1 MATKLDDL
9 FFDVSIRL
17 DEAAV
22 KGKID
27 KAVKGLGSGTVKIS
41 PDIDKEAFKAN
52 LKAAING
59 VGDVGKINI
68 TPTVDLKDANAKIK
82 SVSGTIN
89 VPVTPVVDTQGVLS
103 TVRSA
108 LGSAQI
114 SLNVPLSPIVNASE
128 FNNAVKNSVAGL
140 SALQFPIRLG
150 VDQTFF
156 SESVKRAIAAAG
168 KLKLNV
174 DVDAK
179 GIESLTALA
188 KAQTE
193 MLKEQNRGRKL
204 ALETD
209 PNSASSIR
217 ARASLMNAQT
227 KALTL
232 DSVKNKNNAQAERNR
247 ARALLDSAKAQTEM
261 LKEQNRSRKL
271 ALETD
276 PNSALSI
283 RARASLMN
291 AQTKALTIDSVNNKN
306 NAQAE
311 RNRARALLDSIKAS
325 KGLESSMQASKQH
338 TEGFLRNMR
347 QSIQPMR
354 DLAIIATTYFGV
366 HGVLNFLRS
375 LVEVR
380 GEFEKQ
386 KVALETLLQSREQ
399 ANKLFN
405 DIQSLA
411 VKSPFQFKELIS
423 FTKQLAAYQVPTD
436 ELYDT
441 NKRLADLSAGLG
453 VEMSRL
459 ILAYGQVRSASVL
472 RGQELR
478 QFTEAGIPLVQALAD
493 KFSELEGRI
502 VSTGEV
508 FQRISTRDVP
518 FQMVKD
524 ILWEM
529 TDAGGAFYRMQEKQA
544 ETLAGKVSNLK
555 DAYEIMLN
563 QLGTQSQGVLNDT
576 IGMLYNIING
586 YEGIVRAIKDLV
598 VAYGTIRVVNW
609 FKGMSGVDALIA
621 SNQQGINYKID
632 AQVISEA
639 TSQNRPEFNMYNK
652 LMQQAKGTALLTT
665 YQAANL
671 AVTERLS
678 KAQANLAY
686 YAGKMTF
693 DSYRKVATVMGWYS
707 EEVMKVRRAINIYGN
722 GMRDHN
728 VQLNRMQT
736 MYYNFMDTMARL
748 RIRIGSTVIRMYEMV
763 KAQAM
768 LLATNPSTWIFAMV
782 MGLTELYQQ
791 LSAVR
796 EATNKLVNSLQETSR
811 EVNKTI
817 SEFNDKTLDIT
828 IRFKAG
834 ELNPE
839 EVQALY
845 KELKDKLTDITGND
859 KFVFSKLGGLNT
871 DEGIDYMLGVLD
883 DIDKANARL
892 LVTAN
897 HYNANKNAFWG
908 LFGEGLD
915 EDMQDLEESFKF
927 YEKMLELDNKN
938 RLEWEIARKNA
949 LNSNSPDYTFGLP
962 YNDSRVKSAS
972 NDLQISY
979 NEAYNEIKKITDQIK
994 KDTKDLS
1001 DESVKYYTNKIL
1013 EKQME
1018 ALGGFSEYA
1027 KQMFKTIAYSQLGF
1041 VDPMFEQIITNAK
1054 SSVGVTASFLKQTL
1068 EEAIGNA
1075 AKTGSPQISDEL
1087 MNAINKGLDGI
1098 PPIFKNEVDICRRML
1113 KENPLTFLVN
1123 LQIANGGGTQQS
1135 LMQQWVMNKL
1145 PEDIAE
1151 WFKTS
1156 SFWQGIETG
1165 IDTSLFDALKAKR
1178 DADKKALETQYKNM
1192 GSLSFQGQEEKNRL
1206 ELEIKRIE
1214 AVAKALDWNLDDNK
1228 EKGGGSQTDPWLEE
1242 LKNRIKAVESL
1253 NSEYKRLNKTLGE
1266 NKSQE
1271 LVKKYEAY
1279 GRVLEQD
1286 KFGVFD
1292 LNAFIDKIIKE
1303 NEKLLQSSKS
1313 RKAYLE
1319 QLYDKWNKDN
1329 STDIIDGLEKINK
1342 KIQEQIDLCKTAV
1355 KVYEDVFNATGNAKM
1370 AETLASII
1378 DPIVS
1383 SLKDINNIGVLD
1395 DALKGQTG
1403 KGVMEWFRM
1412 SYDEVEEAKKN
1423 MDSNIGKLID
1433 TARDAVRNKQ
1443 TSIASDIAKV
1453 VADAYTVE
1461 QKIEMQKSINDKK
1474 KADARVYLGVTEN
1487 EDGTFGGDPEKIKIY
1502 KDYVEGL
1509 DKAFNELAETLRS
1522 NVNPEF
1528 EQLFMNMAD
1537 DNIKYML
1544 YQLKQ
1549 VKDVMA
1555 TFKKNSDG
1563 TYTSTTEKY
1572 GTITLTEKQ
1581 YNSYI
1586 KKQVKL
1592 THDMESQIRKIDPFH
1607 GIAISLKNLKEAT
1620 TKEDKDK
1627 SLVNLINDITAS
1639 ANVAADATAKIFES
1653 FGDSKTANDIKN
1665 IGGLLDNVG
1674 AIIASYYSGN
1684 YAGMVAG
1691 AAGLVESIVNI
1702 FDSGLNNAINR
1713 IEKRLSNISGL
1724 RKTLQ
1729 TKIEHELGYGMATIR
1744 NALNKSESDF
1754 MTWWYS
1760 VNGMDYLIDQSKQS
1774 FNERFGIDQMFN
1786 NWELDILT
1794 NTKNLQNLISNEGAK
1809 IAGAYMEQYQL
1820 LIKELTNKQAELQ
1833 AQQDKSNKDED
1844 AINQLS
1850 SDIQDLSVEIRYFA
1864 QDLLSEIY
1872 GIDLKDWASQ
1882 ISDSLVNAFRN
1893 GEDAALAFKNTV
1905 NDLMASVVN
1914 RMLKMYIIEP
1924 ALKDLEQYLFGD
1936 DGRGGVFGA
1945 DGDTPFELTADELAG
1960 MGQHLAKVNDSI
1972 GHSKEL
1978 FDYINE
1984 GLKDAGIDLT
1994 ANGEAN
2000 GLSKGIQSI
2009 TEDASNLL
2017 ASYINAIRADVA
2029 VIRAIDEANSGGSSL
2044 SAVAQQQLSEL
2055 TAISRN
2061 VEMNRKSVERIETL
2075 FNSVVTSGSN
2085 GKRIRI

>member
-27 KAVKGLGSGTVKIS
+27 KAMKGLGSGTVKIS
-41 PDIDKEAFKAN
+41 PDIDKAAFKAN
-52 LKAAING
+52 LKAAISG

-68 TPTVDLKDANAKIK
+68 TPTIDLKDVNAKIK
-82 SVSGTIN
+82 SVSGSIN
-89 VPVTPVVDTQGVLS
+89 VPVIPVVDTKGIVDS
-103 TVRSA
+103 IRSA
-108 LGSAQI
+108 VGAMSI
-114 SLNVPLSPIVNASE
+114 SVNVPMNPVVNPAQ
-128 FNNAVKNSVAGL
+128 FNEAMKKSVAGMTDTSYL
-140 SALQFPIRLG
+140 MKLG
-150 VDQTFF
+150 VNQTFF
-156 SESVKRAIAAAG
+156 ADSVKKAIAAAG
-168 KLKLNV
+168 KLKLKV

-188 KAQTE
+188 KAQTD
-193 MLKEQNRGRKL
+193 MLKEQNKSRRL

-209 PNSASSIR
+209 PNSATSVR

-227 KALTL
+227 KVL
-232 DSVKNKNNAQAERNR
+232 
-247 ARALLDSAKAQTEM
+247 M
-261 LKEQNRSRKL
+261 L
-271 ALETD
+271 
-276 PNSALSI
+276 
-283 RARASLMN
+283 
-291 AQTKALTIDSVNNKN
+291 DSVNNKN

-311 RNRARALLDSIKAS
+311 RDRARALLDSTKAA
-325 KGLESSMQASKQH
+325 KKLESSMQTSKQH
-338 TEGFLRNMR
+338 TDGFLRNMR

-563 QLGTQSQGVLNDT
+563 QLGTQSQGVLNGT

-621 SNQQGINYKID
+621 GNQQSINSRIGG
-632 AQVISEA
+632 QVISEA
-639 TSQNRPEFNMYNK
+639 TSQKRPEFNMYNK
-652 LMQQAKGTALLTT
+652 LKEQAKGTALLTT

-671 AVTERLS
+671 AVTEKLS

-707 EEVMKVRRAINIYGN
+707 EEVMKVRRAINIYGH

-728 VQLNRMQT
+728 VQLTKMQT

-768 LLATNPSTWIFAMV
+768 LLASNPTTWIFALM

-796 EATNKLVNSLQETSR
+796 EANNKLVNSLKEVSV
-811 EVNKTI
+811 EVNKTL

-845 KELKDKLTDITGND
+845 KELKDKLTDVTGND

-871 DEGIDYMLGVLD
+871 DDGIDYMLGVLD
-883 DIDKANARL
+883 DIDRANARL

-897 HYNANKNAFWG
+897 HYTANKNSFWG

-915 EDMQDLEESFKF
+915 EDMEDLEESFKN
-927 YEKMLELDNKN
+927 YERILETDRKA
-938 RLEWEIARKNA
+938 REEWAIKQADARRRGSSSYQGDMPENIV
-949 LNSNSPDYTFGLP
+949 L
-962 YNDSRVKSAS
+962 KSAI
-972 NDLQISY
+972 NDLRGYY

-1001 DESVKYYTNKIL
+1001 DESVKYYTNQVL

-1041 VDPMFEQIITNAK
+1041 IDPMFEQIITNAK

-1098 PPIFKNEVDICRRML
+1098 PPIFKDEVEACRRML
-1113 KENPLTFLVN
+1113 SENPLTFLVN
-1123 LQIANGGGTQQS
+1123 LQIANGGGNAQS

-1145 PEDIAE
+1145 PEDIAG

-1156 SFWQGIETG
+1156 SFWEGLATG

-1192 GSLSFQGQEEKNRL
+1192 GSLSFQGQEDKNRL

-1214 AVAKALDWNLDDNK
+1214 AVAKALDWNLDD
-1228 EKGGGSQTDPWLEE
+1228 EKKKDGGSQADPWLDE

-1266 NKSQE
+1266 NKSKE
-1271 LVKKYEAY
+1271 LVKEYEAY
-1279 GRVLEQD
+1279 GRVLDQD

-1303 NEKLLQSSKS
+1303 NNTLLQLSKS

-1319 QLYDKWNKDN
+1319 QLFEKWNKDN

-1370 AETLASII
+1370 AEALASII

-1383 SLKDINNIGVLD
+1383 SLKDVNNIGVLD
-1395 DALKGQTG
+1395 EALKGQTG
-1403 KGVMEWFRM
+1403 KGIMEWFNM

-1433 TARDAVRNKQ
+1433 TARDTVRNKQ
-1443 TSIASDIAKV
+1443 TSIASDISKV

-1461 QKIEMQKSINDKK
+1461 QKIQMQENLNKVK

-1487 EDGTFGGDPEKIKIY
+1487 EDGTFEGDPEKVKIY

-1509 DKAFNELAETLRS
+1509 DNAFKELAETLRS
-1522 NVNPEF
+1522 NVSPEF

-1537 DNIKYML
+1537 DNIRYML
-1544 YQLKQ
+1544 NQLKE
-1549 VKDVMA
+1549 VKDVMG
-1555 TFKKNSDG
+1555 TFKQNSDG
-1563 TYTSTTEKY
+1563 TYTSTTDKY
-1572 GTITLTEKQ
+1572 KTITLTEKQ
-1581 YNSYI
+1581 YKAYI

-1592 THDMESQIRKIDPFH
+1592 THDMESQIRKIDPFR
-1607 GIAISLKNLKEAT
+1607 GIAISFKNLKEAT
-1620 TKEDKDK
+1620 TKEEKDK
-1627 SLVNLINDITAS
+1627 ALVNLITDITAS

-1653 FGDSKTANDIKN
+1653 FGDSQTANDIKN
-1665 IGGLLDNVG
+1665 VSGLLDNIGTIV
-1674 AIIASYYSGN
+1674 ASYYSRN
-1684 YAGMVAG
+1684 YAGMIAG

-1702 FDSGLNNAINR
+1702 FDSGANKVIKN

-1729 TKIEHELGYGMATIR
+1729 TKIEHELGYGIATIS
-1744 NALNKSESDF
+1744 NFLEKVPN
-1754 MTWWYS
+1754 
-1760 VNGMDYLIDQSKQS
+1760 NGRGTFGTPPFWDYDL
-1774 FNERFGIDQMFN
+1774 FGVGQMFKN
-1786 NWELDILT
+1786 AEFE
-1794 NTKNLQNLISNEGAK
+1794 TKVGMQSLAKLISNDGAK
-1809 IAGAYMEQYQL
+1809 VAGAYMEQYQL
-1820 LIKELTNKQAELQ
+1820 LLNEQTSKMQELE
-1833 AQQDKSNKDED
+1833 AQRGKSNKDED

-1882 ISDSLVNAFRN
+1882 ISDSLVSAFRN

-1914 RMLKMYIIEP
+1914 RMLQMYIIEP
-1924 ALKDLEQYLFGD
+1924 ALKDLEQYLFGS

-1972 GHSKEL
+1972 GYSKEL

-1984 GLKDAGIDLT
+1984 GLKKEGIDLT

-2009 TEDASNLL
+2009 TEDTANLL

-2029 VIRAIDEANSGGSSL
+2029 VIRAIDEANNGGSSL

>member
-17 DEAAV
+17 DEASV

-27 KAVKGLGSGTVKIS
+27 KAVKGLGGGTVKIS
-41 PDIDKEAFKAN
+41 PDIDKETFKAN

-68 TPTVDLKDANAKIK
+68 TPTVDLKDVNAKIK
-82 SVSGTIN
+82 SVSGSIN

-114 SLNVPLSPIVNASE
+114 SLNVPLSPVVNASE

-227 KALTL
+227 KVL
-232 DSVKNKNNAQAERNR
+232 
-247 ARALLDSAKAQTEM
+247 M
-261 LKEQNRSRKL
+261 L
-271 ALETD
+271 
-276 PNSALSI
+276 
-283 RARASLMN
+283 
-291 AQTKALTIDSVNNKN
+291 DSVNNKN

-311 RNRARALLDSIKAS
+311 RDRARALLDSTKAA
-325 KGLESSMQASKQH
+325 KGLESSMQTSKQH

-563 QLGTQSQGVLNDT
+563 QLGTQSQGVLNGT
-576 IGMLYNIING
+576 IDMLYNIING

-621 SNQQGINYKID
+621 GNQQSINSRIN

-639 TSQNRPEFNMYNK
+639 TSQKKPEFNMYNK

-671 AVTERLS
+671 AVTEKLS

-686 YAGKMTF
+686 YAGQMTF

-728 VQLNRMQT
+728 VQLNKMQT
-736 MYYNFMDTMARL
+736 MYYSFMDTMARL

-791 LSAVR
+791 LLAVR

-811 EVNKTI
+811 EVNKTL

-938 RLEWEIARKNA
+938 RQEWEIARKNA

-994 KDTKDLS
+994 KDTKDFS

-1113 KENPLTFLVN
+1113 KDNPLTFLVN

-1192 GSLSFQGQEEKNRL
+1192 GSLSFQGQAEKKRL

-1214 AVAKALDWNLDDNK
+1214 AVAKALDWNLNDEK
-1228 EKGGGSQTDPWLEE
+1228 KKGGGSQTDPWLEE

-1253 NSEYKRLNKTLGE
+1253 NTEYKRLNKTLGE

-1286 KFGVFD
+1286 RFGVFD

-1342 KIQEQIDLCKTAV
+1342 KIREQIDLCKTAV

-1370 AETLASII
+1370 AEALASII

-1395 DALKGQTG
+1395 EALKGQTG
-1403 KGVMEWFRM
+1403 KGIMEWFHM
-1412 SYDEVEEAKKN
+1412 SYDDVEEAKKN

-1453 VADAYTVE
+1453 IADAYTVE

-1474 KADARVYLGVTEN
+1474 KADARVFLGVTEN

-1581 YNSYI
+1581 YNNYI

-1592 THDMESQIRKIDPFH
+1592 THDMESQIRKIDPFR

-1702 FDSGLNNAINR
+1702 FDSGLNNAINK

-1809 IAGAYMEQYQL
+1809 VAGAYMEQYQL

-1914 RMLKMYIIEP
+1914 RMLQMYIIEP

-1972 GHSKEL
+1972 GYSKEL

-1984 GLKDAGIDLT
+1984 RLKKEGIDLT

-2009 TEDASNLL
+2009 TEDIDNLL

>member
-27 KAVKGLGSGTVKIS
+27 KAMKGLGSGTVKIS
-41 PDIDKEAFKAN
+41 PDIDKAAFKAN
-52 LKAAING
+52 LKAAISG

-68 TPTVDLKDANAKIK
+68 TPTIDLKDVNAKIK
-82 SVSGTIN
+82 SVSGAIN
-89 VPVTPVVDTQGVLS
+89 VPVIPVVDTKGIVDS
-103 TVRSA
+103 IRSA
-108 LGSAQI
+108 VGAMSISA
-114 SLNVPLSPIVNASE
+114 NVPMSPVVNPTE
-128 FNNAVKNSVAGL
+128 FNEAVKKSVAGMTGTSYL
-140 SALQFPIRLG
+140 MKLG
-150 VDQTFF
+150 VNQTFF
-156 SESVKRAIAAAG
+156 ADSVKKAIAAAG
-168 KLKLNV
+168 KLKLKV
-174 DVDAK
+174 DVDTK

-188 KAQTE
+188 KAQTD
-193 MLKEQNRGRKL
+193 MLKEQNKSRRL

-209 PNSASSIR
+209 PNSATSVR
-217 ARASLMNAQT
+217 ARASLMNAQA
-227 KALTL
+227 KILTV
-232 DSVKNKNNAQAERNR
+232 DATNNKLNAQAERDR
-247 ARALLDSAKAQTEM
+247 ARALLDS
-261 LKEQNRSRKL
+261 
-271 ALETD
+271 
-276 PNSALSI
+276 
-283 RARASLMN
+283 
-291 AQTKALTIDSVNNKN
+291 TKAAK
-306 NAQAE
+306 
-311 RNRARALLDSIKAS
+311 R
-325 KGLESSMQASKQH
+325 LESSMQTSKQH
-338 TEGFLRNMR
+338 TDGFLRNMR

-563 QLGTQSQGVLNDT
+563 QLGTQSQGVLNGT

-609 FKGMSGVDALIA
+609 FKGMSGVDAQIA
-621 SNQQGINYKID
+621 YNKFNINARDNKAIVNETRNKI
-632 AQVISEA
+632 
-639 TSQNRPEFNMYNK
+639 PEFNMYNR
-652 LMQQAKGTALLTT
+652 LREQAKGTELLTAS
-665 YQAANL
+665 QAANL
-671 AVTERLS
+671 AVTEKLS

-707 EEVMKVRRAINIYGN
+707 EEVMKVRRAINIYGH

-728 VQLNRMQT
+728 VQLTKMQT

-768 LLATNPSTWIFAMV
+768 LLASNPSTWFFALA

-796 EATNKLVNSLQETSR
+796 EANNKLVNSLKETSR
-811 EVNKTI
+811 EVNKTL
-817 SEFNDKTLDIT
+817 SEFNNKTLDVT

-845 KELKDKLTDITGND
+845 KELKDKLTDVTGND

-871 DEGIDYMLGVLD
+871 DEGINYMLNVLD

-897 HYNANKNAFWG
+897 HYTANKNAFWG

-915 EDMQDLEESFKF
+915 EDMEDLEESFKN
-927 YEKMLELDNKN
+927 YERILENDRKA
-938 RLEWEIARKNA
+938 REEWAIKQADARRRGSSSYQGDMPENIV
-949 LNSNSPDYTFGLP
+949 LP
-962 YNDSRVKSAS
+962 SVINNLRED
-972 NDLQISY
+972 Y

-1001 DESVKYYTNKIL
+1001 DESVKSYTNQIL

-1068 EEAIGNA
+1068 EEAIGSA
-1075 AKTGSPQISDEL
+1075 ANTGSPQISDEL

-1098 PPIFKNEVDICRRML
+1098 PPIFKDEVEICRRML
-1113 KENPLTFLVN
+1113 SENPLTFLVN
-1123 LQIANGGGTQQS
+1123 LQIANGGGNVQS

-1145 PEDIAE
+1145 PEDIAG

-1156 SFWQGIETG
+1156 SFWQGLETG
-1165 IDTSLFDALKAKR
+1165 IDTSLFDALKSKR

-1214 AVAKALDWNLDDNK
+1214 AVAKALDWNLND
-1228 EKGGGSQTDPWLEE
+1228 EKKKCGGSQTDPWLDE

-1266 NKSQE
+1266 NKSKE
-1271 LVKKYEAY
+1271 LIKDYEAY
-1279 GRVLEQD
+1279 GRVLDQD

-1303 NEKLLQSSKS
+1303 NNTLLQSSKS

-1319 QLYDKWNKDN
+1319 QLFEKWNKDN

-1383 SLKDINNIGVLD
+1383 SLKDVNNIGVLD

-1403 KGVMEWFRM
+1403 KGIMEWFNM

-1423 MDSNIGKLID
+1423 MHSDIGKLID
-1433 TARDAVRNKQ
+1433 TARDTVRNKQ

-1461 QKIEMQKSINDKK
+1461 QKIQMQENLNKVK

-1487 EDGTFGGDPEKIKIY
+1487 EDGTFEGDPEKVKIY

-1509 DKAFNELAETLRS
+1509 DKAFKELAETLRS
-1522 NVNPEF
+1522 NVSPEF

-1537 DNIKYML
+1537 DNIRYML
-1544 YQLKQ
+1544 NQLKQ
-1549 VKDVMA
+1549 VKDVMG
-1555 TFKKNSDG
+1555 TFTKNSDG
-1563 TYTSTTEKY
+1563 TYTSTTDKY

-1581 YNSYI
+1581 YKAYT
-1586 KKQVKL
+1586 KKQIKL
-1592 THDMESQIRKIDPFH
+1592 THDMESQIRKIDPFR
-1607 GIAISLKNLKEAT
+1607 GIAISLKNLIGETDKE
-1620 TKEDKDK
+1620 KKDK
-1627 SLVNLINDITAS
+1627 ALVNLINDITAS

-1665 IGGLLDNVG
+1665 IGGLLDSIG
-1674 AIIASYYSGN
+1674 TIIASYYSGN

-1729 TKIEHELGYGMATIR
+1729 TKVEHELGYGMATIG
-1744 NALNKSESDF
+1744 NALNKKKDEFMDWYFSSNDMLPYEWRKALKEQFGDSDMINKWLMEAWNLSIKGDNYWSEED
-1754 MTWWYS
+1754 
-1760 VNGMDYLIDQSKQS
+1760 KQA
-1774 FNERFGIDQMFN
+1774 FKERFGIDEMFN
-1786 NWELDILT
+1786 DWELDIIT
-1794 NTKNLQNLISNEGAK
+1794 NTENLQNLISNQGAK
-1809 IAGAYMEQYQL
+1809 VAGAYMEQYQL

-1882 ISDSLVNAFRN
+1882 ISDSLVSAFRN

-1914 RMLKMYIIEP
+1914 RMLQMYIIEP

-1936 DGRGGVFGA
+1936 DGRSGVFGA

-1984 GLKDAGIDLT
+1984 GLKEAGIDLT

-2009 TEDASNLL
+2009 TEDTANLL

-2029 VIRAIDEANSGGSSL
+2029 VIRAIDEANNGGSSL

>member
-27 KAVKGLGSGTVKIS
+27 KAVKGLGGGTVKIS

-68 TPTVDLKDANAKIK
+68 TPTVDLKDVNAKIK
-82 SVSGTIN
+82 SVSGSIN

-114 SLNVPLSPIVNASE
+114 SLNVPLSPVVNASE

-156 SESVKRAIAAAG
+156 SESIKRAIAAAG

-204 ALETD
+204 ALETN

-227 KALTL
+227 KVLTL
-232 DSVKNKNNAQAERNR
+232 
-247 ARALLDSAKAQTEM
+247 
-261 LKEQNRSRKL
+261 
-271 ALETD
+271 
-276 PNSALSI
+276 
-283 RARASLMN
+283 
-291 AQTKALTIDSVNNKN
+291 DSVNNKN

-311 RNRARALLDSIKAS
+311 RDRARALLDSTKAARM
-325 KGLESSMQASKQH
+325 LESSMQTSKQH

-563 QLGTQSQGVLNDT
+563 QLGTQSQGVLNGT

-621 SNQQGINYKID
+621 SNQQGINSRIN

-639 TSQNRPEFNMYNK
+639 TSQKKPEFNMYNK

-671 AVTERLS
+671 AVTEKLS

-707 EEVMKVRRAINIYGN
+707 DEVMKVRRAINIYGN

-728 VQLNRMQT
+728 VQLNKMQT
-736 MYYNFMDTMARL
+736 MYYSFMDTMARL

-938 RLEWEIARKNA
+938 RQEWEIARKNE

-994 KDTKDLS
+994 KDTKDFS

-1113 KENPLTFLVN
+1113 KDNPLTFLVN

-1156 SFWQGIETG
+1156 SFWQGLETG

-1192 GSLSFQGQEEKNRL
+1192 GSLSFQGQAEKNRL

-1214 AVAKALDWNLDDNK
+1214 AVAKALDWNLDDDK
-1228 EKGGGSQTDPWLEE
+1228 KKKGGGSQTDPWLEE

-1292 LNAFIDKIIKE
+1292 LNAFIKKIIDE
-1303 NEKLLQSSKS
+1303 NKTLLQSSKS
-1313 RKAYLE
+1313 RRAYLE
-1319 QLYDKWNKDN
+1319 QLFEKWNKDN
-1329 STDIIDGLEKINK
+1329 SSDIIDGLEKINK
-1342 KIQEQIDLCKTAV
+1342 KIREQIDLAKTAV

-1370 AETLASII
+1370 AEALASII

-1395 DALKGQTG
+1395 EALKGQTG
-1403 KGVMEWFRM
+1403 KGIMEWFHM
-1412 SYDEVEEAKKN
+1412 SYDDVEEVKKN

-1474 KADARVYLGVTEN
+1474 KADARVFLGVTEN

-1502 KDYVEGL
+1502 KEYVEGL

-1586 KKQVKL
+1586 RKQVKL
-1592 THDMESQIRKIDPFH
+1592 THDMESQIRKIDPFR
-1607 GIAISLKNLKEAT
+1607 GVAISLKNLNEAT

-1639 ANVAADATAKIFES
+1639 ADVAADATARIFES

-1744 NALNKSESDF
+1744 NALNKGESDF

-1760 VNGMDYLIDQSKQS
+1760 VNGLDYLIDQSKQS
-1774 FNERFGIDQMFN
+1774 FGERFGIDQMFN

-1794 NTKNLQNLISNEGAK
+1794 NTKNLQNLISNEGSK

-1820 LIKELTNKQAELQ
+1820 LIKELTNKQEELQ

-1914 RMLKMYIIEP
+1914 KMLQMYIIEP
-1924 ALKDLEQYLFGD
+1924 ALKDLEQYLFGS

-1972 GHSKEL
+1972 GESKKL

-1984 GLKDAGIDLT
+1984 GLKKEGIDLT

-2009 TEDASNLL
+2009 TEDTANLL

>member
-27 KAVKGLGSGTVKIS
+27 KAVKGLGGGTVKIS

-68 TPTVDLKDANAKIK
+68 TPTVDLKDVNAKIK
-82 SVSGTIN
+82 SVSGSIN

-114 SLNVPLSPIVNASE
+114 SLNVPLSPVVNASE

-156 SESVKRAIAAAG
+156 SESIKRAIAAAG

-204 ALETD
+204 ALETN

-227 KALTL
+227 KVLTL
-232 DSVKNKNNAQAERNR
+232 
-247 ARALLDSAKAQTEM
+247 
-261 LKEQNRSRKL
+261 
-271 ALETD
+271 
-276 PNSALSI
+276 
-283 RARASLMN
+283 
-291 AQTKALTIDSVNNKN
+291 DSVNNKN

-311 RNRARALLDSIKAS
+311 RDRARALLDSTKAARM
-325 KGLESSMQASKQH
+325 LESSMQTSKQH

-563 QLGTQSQGVLNDT
+563 QLGTQSQGVLNGT

-621 SNQQGINYKID
+621 SNQQGINSRIN

-639 TSQNRPEFNMYNK
+639 TSQKKPEFNMYNK

-671 AVTERLS
+671 AVTEKLS

-707 EEVMKVRRAINIYGN
+707 DEVMKVRRAINIYGN

-728 VQLNRMQT
+728 VQLNKMQT
-736 MYYNFMDTMARL
+736 MYYSFMDTMARL

-768 LLATNPSTWIFAMV
+768 LLASNPSTWIFAMA

-938 RLEWEIARKNA
+938 RQEWEIARKNA

-994 KDTKDLS
+994 KDTKDFS

-1041 VDPMFEQIITNAK
+1041 VDPIFEQIITNAK

-1113 KENPLTFLVN
+1113 KDNPLTFLVN

-1156 SFWQGIETG
+1156 SFWQGLETG
-1165 IDTSLFDALKAKR
+1165 IDTSLFDALKVKR

-1192 GSLSFQGQEEKNRL
+1192 GSLSFQGQAEKNRL

-1214 AVAKALDWNLDDNK
+1214 AVAKALDWNLDDDK
-1228 EKGGGSQTDPWLEE
+1228 KKKGGGSQTDPWLEE

-1253 NSEYKRLNKTLGE
+1253 NSEYKRLNKTLGD

-1292 LNAFIDKIIKE
+1292 LNAFIKKIIDE
-1303 NEKLLQSSKS
+1303 NKTLLQSSKS
-1313 RKAYLE
+1313 RRAYLE
-1319 QLYDKWNKDN
+1319 QLFEKWNKDN
-1329 STDIIDGLEKINK
+1329 SSDIIDGLEKINK
-1342 KIQEQIDLCKTAV
+1342 KIREQIDLAKTAV

-1370 AETLASII
+1370 AEALASII

-1395 DALKGQTG
+1395 EALKGQTG
-1403 KGVMEWFRM
+1403 KGIMEWFHM
-1412 SYDEVEEAKKN
+1412 SYDDVEEAKKN

-1474 KADARVYLGVTEN
+1474 KADARVFLGVTEN

-1502 KDYVEGL
+1502 KEYVEGL

-1586 KKQVKL
+1586 RKQVKL
-1592 THDMESQIRKIDPFH
+1592 THDMESQIRKIDPFR
-1607 GIAISLKNLKEAT
+1607 GVAISLKNLNEAT

-1639 ANVAADATAKIFES
+1639 ADVAADATARIFES

-1744 NALNKSESDF
+1744 NALNKGESDF

-1760 VNGMDYLIDQSKQS
+1760 VNGLDYLIDQSKQS
-1774 FNERFGIDQMFN
+1774 FGERFGIDQMFN

-1794 NTKNLQNLISNEGAK
+1794 NTKNLQNLISNEGSK

-1820 LIKELTNKQAELQ
+1820 LIKELTNKQEELQ

-1914 RMLKMYIIEP
+1914 KMLQMYIIEP
-1924 ALKDLEQYLFGD
+1924 ALKDLEQYLFGS

-1972 GHSKEL
+1972 GESKKL

-1984 GLKDAGIDLT
+1984 GLKKEGIDLT

-2009 TEDASNLL
+2009 TEDTANLL

>member
-27 KAVKGLGSGTVKIS
+27 KAVKGLGGGTVKIS

-68 TPTVDLKDANAKIK
+68 TPTVDLKDVNAKIK

-114 SLNVPLSPIVNASE
+114 SLNVPLSPVVNASE
-128 FNNAVKNSVAGL
+128 FNNAVRNSVAGL

-156 SESVKRAIAAAG
+156 SESVRRAIAAAG
-168 KLKLNV
+168 ELKLKV
-174 DVDAK
+174 DVDTK

-188 KAQTE
+188 KAQTN
-193 MLKEQNRGRKL
+193 MLKEQNKSRRL

-209 PNSASSIR
+209 PNSATSVR
-217 ARASLMNAQT
+217 ARASLMNAQA
-227 KALTL
+227 KILTV
-232 DSVKNKNNAQAERNR
+232 DATNNKLNAQAERDR
-247 ARALLDSAKAQTEM
+247 ARALLDS
-261 LKEQNRSRKL
+261 
-271 ALETD
+271 
-276 PNSALSI
+276 
-283 RARASLMN
+283 
-291 AQTKALTIDSVNNKN
+291 TKAAK
-306 NAQAE
+306 
-311 RNRARALLDSIKAS
+311 R
-325 KGLESSMQASKQH
+325 LESSMQASKQH
-338 TEGFLRNMR
+338 TDGFLRNMR

-563 QLGTQSQGVLNDT
+563 QLGTQSQGVLNGT

-609 FKGMSGVDALIA
+609 FKGMSGVDGQIAMNRQALNTRINALTIA
-621 SNQQGINYKID
+621 ESMKQAPTYNYYNDLMKRSKGIEILNTK
-632 AQVISEA
+632 
-639 TSQNRPEFNMYNK
+639 
-652 LMQQAKGTALLTT
+652 QAV
-665 YQAANL
+665 NL
-671 AVTERLS
+671 AVTGQMT
-678 KAQANLAY
+678 KAQANLAL
-686 YAGKMTF
+686 YAGKITPNA
-693 DSYRKVATVMGWYS
+693 YTKLATVMGWYTK
-707 EEVMKVRRAINIYGN
+707 EEIQSRLATVQKVKSLDQLTA
-722 GMRDHN
+722 GM
-728 VQLNRMQT
+728 NRYQRMITILQ
-736 MYYNFMDTMARL
+736 ARL
-748 RIRIGSTVIRMYEMV
+748 SMMRLKIGSVIAYMYEMV
-763 KAQAM
+763 KAQAALIAM
-768 LLATNPSTWIFAMV
+768 NPATWIFALV

-796 EATNKLVNSLQETSR
+796 EANNKLVNSLKEVSV
-811 EVNKTI
+811 EVNKTL

-845 KELKDKLTDITGND
+845 KELKDKLTDVTGND

-871 DEGIDYMLGVLD
+871 DEGINYMLNVLN
-883 DIDKANARL
+883 DIDRANARL

-897 HYNANKNAFWG
+897 HYKANKDAFWG

-915 EDMQDLEESFKF
+915 EDMEDLEESFKN
-927 YEKMLELDNKN
+927 YERILETDRKA
-938 RLEWEIARKNA
+938 REEWAIKQADARRRGSSSYQGDMPENIV
-949 LNSNSPDYTFGLP
+949 L
-962 YNDSRVKSAS
+962 KSVI
-972 NDLQISY
+972 NDLRGYY

-1001 DESVKYYTNKIL
+1001 DESVKYYTNKVL

-1041 VDPMFEQIITNAK
+1041 IDPMFEQIITNAK

-1098 PPIFKNEVDICRRML
+1098 PPIFKDEVEACRRML
-1113 KENPLTFLVN
+1113 SENPLTFLVN
-1123 LQIANGGGTQQS
+1123 LQIANGGGNAQS

-1145 PEDIAE
+1145 PEDIAG

-1156 SFWQGIETG
+1156 SFWEGLATG

-1192 GSLSFQGQEEKNRL
+1192 GSLSFQGQEDKNRL

-1214 AVAKALDWNLDDNK
+1214 AVAKALDWNLDD
-1228 EKGGGSQTDPWLEE
+1228 EKKKDGGSQADPWLDE

-1266 NKSQE
+1266 NKSKE
-1271 LVKKYEAY
+1271 LIKDYDAY
-1279 GRVLEQD
+1279 GRVLDQD

-1292 LNAFIDKIIKE
+1292 LNAFIKKIIDE
-1303 NEKLLQSSKS
+1303 NKTLLQSSKS
-1313 RKAYLE
+1313 RRAYLE
-1319 QLYDKWNKDN
+1319 QLFEKWNKDN

-1370 AETLASII
+1370 AEALASII

-1395 DALKGQTG
+1395 EALKGQTG
-1403 KGVMEWFRM
+1403 KGIMEWFHM
-1412 SYDEVEEAKKN
+1412 SYDDVEEAKKN

-1474 KADARVYLGVTEN
+1474 KADARVFLGVTEN

-1502 KDYVEGL
+1502 KEYVEGL

-1581 YNSYI
+1581 YKAYI

-1592 THDMESQIRKIDPFH
+1592 TYDMESQIRKIDPFR

-1627 SLVNLINDITAS
+1627 SLVNLITDITAS
-1639 ANVAADATAKIFES
+1639 ANVAADATSKIFES
-1653 FGDSKTANDIKN
+1653 FGDSQTANDIKN
-1665 IGGLLDNVG
+1665 VSGLLDNIGTIV
-1674 AIIASYYSGN
+1674 ASYYSGN

-1744 NALNKSESDF
+1744 NAMNKSESDF

-1774 FNERFGIDQMFN
+1774 FGERFGIDQMFN

-1809 IAGAYMEQYQL
+1809 VAGAYMEQYQL

-1882 ISDSLVNAFRN
+1882 ISDSLVSAFRN

-1914 RMLKMYIIEP
+1914 RMLQMYIIEP
-1924 ALKDLEQYLFGD
+1924 ALKDLEQYLFGE
-1936 DGRGGVFGA
+1936 DGRSGVFGA
-1945 DGDTPFELTADELAG
+1945 DGDTPFELTADELVG

-1972 GHSKEL
+1972 SHSKEL
-1978 FDYINE
+1978 WDYINE
-1984 GLKDAGIDLT
+1984 GLKEAGIDLT

-2009 TEDASNLL
+2009 TEDTANLL

-2029 VIRAIDEANSGGSSL
+2029 VIRAIDEANNGGSSL

>member
-68 TPTVDLKDANAKIK
+68 TPTVDLKDVNAKIK

-227 KALTL
+227 KVLTL
-232 DSVKNKNNAQAERNR
+232 
-247 ARALLDSAKAQTEM
+247 
-261 LKEQNRSRKL
+261 
-271 ALETD
+271 
-276 PNSALSI
+276 
-283 RARASLMN
+283 
-291 AQTKALTIDSVNNKN
+291 DSVNNKN

-311 RNRARALLDSIKAS
+311 RDRARALLDSTKAA
-325 KGLESSMQASKQH
+325 KGLESSMQTSKQH

-563 QLGTQSQGVLNDT
+563 QLGTQSQGVLNGT
-576 IGMLYNIING
+576 IDMLYNIING

-621 SNQQGINYKID
+621 GNQQSINSRIN

-639 TSQNRPEFNMYNK
+639 TSQKKPEFNMYNK

-671 AVTERLS
+671 AVTEKLS

-686 YAGKMTF
+686 YAGQMTF

-728 VQLNRMQT
+728 VQLNKMQT

-768 LLATNPSTWIFAMV
+768 LLATNPSTWIFAMA

-811 EVNKTI
+811 EVNKTL

-1113 KENPLTFLVN
+1113 KDNPLTFLVN

-1156 SFWQGIETG
+1156 SFWQGLETG

-1214 AVAKALDWNLDDNK
+1214 AVAKALDWNLDDK
-1228 EKGGGSQTDPWLEE
+1228 KKKGSGSQTDPWLEE

-1279 GRVLEQD
+1279 GRVLDKD

-1342 KIQEQIDLCKTAV
+1342 KIQEQIDLSKTAV

-1378 DPIVS
+1378 DPTVS
-1383 SLKDINNIGVLD
+1383 LLKDINNIGVLD

-1403 KGVMEWFRM
+1403 KGIMEWFHM
-1412 SYDEVEEAKKN
+1412 SYDDVEEAKKN

-1443 TSIASDIAKV
+1443 TNIASDIAKV
-1453 VADAYTVE
+1453 VADAYTAE

-1592 THDMESQIRKIDPFH
+1592 THDMESQIRKIDPFR

-1627 SLVNLINDITAS
+1627 SLVNLITDITAS

-1702 FDSGLNNAINR
+1702 FDSGANKIIKK
-1713 IEKRLSNISGL
+1713 IEERLTNISGL

-1729 TKIEHELGYGMATIR
+1729 TKIEHELGYGMATISNFLEKAPNNGR
-1744 NALNKSESDF
+1744 GTFGTPFWDYDF
-1754 MTWWYS
+1754 
-1760 VNGMDYLIDQSKQS
+1760 
-1774 FNERFGIDQMFN
+1774 FGVGQMFKN
-1786 NWELDILT
+1786 AEFE
-1794 NTKNLQNLISNEGAK
+1794 TKVGMQSLAKLISNDGAK
-1809 IAGAYMEQYQL
+1809 VAGAYMEQYQL
-1820 LIKELTNKQAELQ
+1820 LLNEQTSKMQELESQRG
-1833 AQQDKSNKDED
+1833 KSNKDED

-1914 RMLKMYIIEP
+1914 RMLQMYIIEP

-1984 GLKDAGIDLT
+1984 GLKKEGIDLT

-2009 TEDASNLL
+2009 TEDTANLL

>member
-27 KAVKGLGSGTVKIS
+27 KAMKGLGSGTVKIS
-41 PDIDKEAFKAN
+41 PDIDKAAFKAN
-52 LKAAING
+52 LKAAISG

-68 TPTVDLKDANAKIK
+68 TPTIDLKDVNAKIK
-82 SVSGTIN
+82 SVSGSIN
-89 VPVTPVVDTQGVLS
+89 VPVIPVVDTKGIVDS
-103 TVRSA
+103 IRSA
-108 LGSAQI
+108 VGAMSI
-114 SLNVPLSPIVNASE
+114 SVNVPMNPVVNPAQ
-128 FNNAVKNSVAGL
+128 FNEAMKKSVAGMTDTSYL
-140 SALQFPIRLG
+140 MKLG
-150 VDQTFF
+150 VNQTFF
-156 SESVKRAIAAAG
+156 ADSVKKAIAAAG
-168 KLKLNV
+168 KLKLKV
-174 DVDAK
+174 DVDTK

-188 KAQTE
+188 KAQTD
-193 MLKEQNRGRKL
+193 MLKEQNKSRRL

-209 PNSASSIR
+209 PNSATSVR
-217 ARASLMNAQT
+217 ARASLMNAQA
-227 KALTL
+227 KILTV
-232 DSVKNKNNAQAERNR
+232 DATNNKLNAQAERDR
-247 ARALLDSAKAQTEM
+247 ARALLDS
-261 LKEQNRSRKL
+261 
-271 ALETD
+271 
-276 PNSALSI
+276 
-283 RARASLMN
+283 
-291 AQTKALTIDSVNNKN
+291 TKA
-306 NAQAE
+306 A
-311 RNRARALLDSIKAS
+311 
-325 KGLESSMQASKQH
+325 KGLESSMQTSKQH

-563 QLGTQSQGVLNDT
+563 QLGTQSQGVLNGT

-621 SNQQGINYKID
+621 GNKQSINSRIGG
-632 AQVISEA
+632 QVISEA
-639 TSQNRPEFNMYNK
+639 TSQKRPEFNMYNK
-652 LMQQAKGTALLTT
+652 LKEQAKGTALLTT

-671 AVTERLS
+671 AVTEKLS

-707 EEVMKVRRAINIYGN
+707 EEVMKVRRAINIYGM

-728 VQLNRMQT
+728 VQLTKMQT
-736 MYYNFMDTMARL
+736 MYYSFMDTMARL

-768 LLATNPSTWIFAMV
+768 LLASNPTTWVFALM

-796 EATNKLVNSLQETSR
+796 EANNKLVNSLKEVSV
-811 EVNKTI
+811 EVNKTL

-845 KELKDKLTDITGND
+845 KEMKDKLTDVTGND

-883 DIDKANARL
+883 NIDRANARL

-897 HYNANKNAFWG
+897 HYTANKNSFWG

-915 EDMQDLEESFKF
+915 EDMEDLEESFKF

-938 RLEWEIARKNA
+938 RKEWEIARKNA

-962 YNDSRVKSAS
+962 YNNSRVNVAA
-972 NDLQISY
+972 NDLQNSY
-979 NEAYNEIKKITDQIK
+979 NEAYNEIKKITDKIK
-994 KDTKDLS
+994 ENTKDLS
-1001 DESVKYYTNKIL
+1001 DESVKYYTNQVL

-1098 PPIFKNEVDICRRML
+1098 PPIFKDEVEACRRML
-1113 KENPLTFLVN
+1113 SENPLTFLVN
-1123 LQIANGGGTQQS
+1123 LQIANGGGNAQS

-1145 PEDIAE
+1145 PEDIAG

-1156 SFWQGIETG
+1156 SFWEGLATG

-1192 GSLSFQGQEEKNRL
+1192 GSLSFQGQEDKNRL

-1214 AVAKALDWNLDDNK
+1214 AVAKALDWNLDD
-1228 EKGGGSQTDPWLEE
+1228 EKKKDGGSQTDPWLDE

-1266 NKSQE
+1266 NKSKE
-1271 LVKKYEAY
+1271 LVKEYEAY

-1303 NEKLLQSSKS
+1303 NNTLLQLSKS

-1319 QLYDKWNKDN
+1319 QLFEKWNKDN

-1370 AETLASII
+1370 AEALASII

-1383 SLKDINNIGVLD
+1383 SLKDVNNIGVLD
-1395 DALKGQTG
+1395 DTLKGQTG
-1403 KGVMEWFRM
+1403 KGIMEWFNM

-1433 TARDAVRNKQ
+1433 TARDTVRNKQ

-1461 QKIEMQKSINDKK
+1461 QKIQMQENLNKVK

-1487 EDGTFGGDPEKIKIY
+1487 EDGTFGGDPEKVKIY

-1509 DKAFNELAETLRS
+1509 DKAFKELAETLRS
-1522 NVNPEF
+1522 NVSPEF

-1537 DNIKYML
+1537 DNIRYML
-1544 YQLKQ
+1544 NQLKE
-1549 VKDVMA
+1549 VKDVMG
-1555 TFKKNSDG
+1555 TFKQNSDG
-1563 TYTSTTEKY
+1563 TYTSTTDKY
-1572 GTITLTEKQ
+1572 GSITLTEKQ
-1581 YNSYI
+1581 YKAYI

-1592 THDMESQIRKIDPFH
+1592 THDMESQIRKIDPFR

-1653 FGDSKTANDIKN
+1653 FGDSQTANDIKN
-1665 IGGLLDNVG
+1665 VSGLLDNIGTIV
-1674 AIIASYYSGN
+1674 ASYYSRN

-1702 FDSGLNNAINR
+1702 FDSGANKVIKN

-1729 TKIEHELGYGMATIR
+1729 TKIEHELGYGIATISNFLEKVPNNGR
-1744 NALNKSESDF
+1744 GTFGTPFWDYDF
-1754 MTWWYS
+1754 
-1760 VNGMDYLIDQSKQS
+1760 
-1774 FNERFGIDQMFN
+1774 FGVGQMFKN
-1786 NWELDILT
+1786 AEFE
-1794 NTKNLQNLISNEGAK
+1794 TKVGMQSLAKLISNDGAK
-1809 IAGAYMEQYQL
+1809 VAGAYMEQYQL
-1820 LIKELTNKQAELQ
+1820 LLNEQTSKMQELE
-1833 AQQDKSNKDED
+1833 AQRGKSNKDED

-1882 ISDSLVNAFRN
+1882 ISDSLVSAFRN

-1914 RMLKMYIIEP
+1914 RMLQMYIIEP
-1924 ALKDLEQYLFGD
+1924 ALKDLEQYLFGE
-1936 DGRGGVFGA
+1936 DGRSGVFGA
-1945 DGDTPFELTADELAG
+1945 DGDTPFELTADELVG

-1972 GHSKEL
+1972 SHSKEL
-1978 FDYINE
+1978 WDYINE
-1984 GLKDAGIDLT
+1984 GLKEAGIDLT

-2009 TEDASNLL
+2009 TEDTANLL

-2029 VIRAIDEANSGGSSL
+2029 VIRAIDEANNGGSSL

>member
-27 KAVKGLGSGTVKIS
+27 KAMKGLGSGTVKIS
-41 PDIDKEAFKAN
+41 PDIDKAAFKAN
-52 LKAAING
+52 LKAAISG

-68 TPTVDLKDANAKIK
+68 TPTIDLKDVNAKIK
-82 SVSGTIN
+82 SVSGSIN
-89 VPVTPVVDTQGVLS
+89 VPVIPVVDTKGIVNS
-103 TVRSA
+103 IRSA
-108 LGSAQI
+108 VGAMSI
-114 SLNVPLSPIVNASE
+114 SVNVPMNPVVNPAQ
-128 FNNAVKNSVAGL
+128 FNEAMKKSVAGMTDTSYL
-140 SALQFPIRLG
+140 MKLG
-150 VDQTFF
+150 VNQTFF
-156 SESVKRAIAAAG
+156 ADSVKKAIAAAG
-168 KLKLNV
+168 KLKLKV

-188 KAQTE
+188 KAQTD
-193 MLKEQNRGRKL
+193 MLKEQNKSRRL

-209 PNSASSIR
+209 PNSATSVR
-217 ARASLMNAQT
+217 ARASLMNAQA
-227 KALTL
+227 KILTV
-232 DSVKNKNNAQAERNR
+232 DATNNKLNAQAERDR
-247 ARALLDSAKAQTEM
+247 ARALLDS
-261 LKEQNRSRKL
+261 
-271 ALETD
+271 
-276 PNSALSI
+276 
-283 RARASLMN
+283 
-291 AQTKALTIDSVNNKN
+291 TKAAK
-306 NAQAE
+306 
-311 RNRARALLDSIKAS
+311 R
-325 KGLESSMQASKQH
+325 LESSMQTSKQH
-338 TEGFLRNMR
+338 TDGFLRNMR

-563 QLGTQSQGVLNDT
+563 QLGTQSQGVLNGT

-621 SNQQGINYKID
+621 GNQQSINSRIGG
-632 AQVISEA
+632 QVISEA
-639 TSQNRPEFNMYNK
+639 TSQKRPEFNMYNK
-652 LMQQAKGTALLTT
+652 LKEQAKGTALLTT

-671 AVTERLS
+671 AVTEKLS

-707 EEVMKVRRAINIYGN
+707 EEVMKVRRAINIYGM

-728 VQLNRMQT
+728 VQLNKMQT
-736 MYYNFMDTMARL
+736 MYYSFMDTMARL

-768 LLATNPSTWIFAMV
+768 LLASNPSTWFFALA

-796 EATNKLVNSLQETSR
+796 EANNKLVNSLKEVSV
-811 EVNKTI
+811 EVNKTL

-845 KELKDKLTDITGND
+845 KELKDKLTDVTGND

-883 DIDKANARL
+883 DIDRANARL

-897 HYNANKNAFWG
+897 HYTANKNSFWG

-915 EDMQDLEESFKF
+915 EDMEDLEESFKN
-927 YEKMLELDNKN
+927 YERILETDRKA
-938 RLEWEIARKNA
+938 REEWAIKQADARRRGSSSYQGDMPENIV
-949 LNSNSPDYTFGLP
+949 L
-962 YNDSRVKSAS
+962 KSVI
-972 NDLQISY
+972 NDLRGYY

-1001 DESVKYYTNKIL
+1001 DESVKYYTNQVL

-1041 VDPMFEQIITNAK
+1041 IDPMFEQIITNAK

-1098 PPIFKNEVDICRRML
+1098 PPIFKDEVEACRRML
-1113 KENPLTFLVN
+1113 SENPLTFLVN
-1123 LQIANGGGTQQS
+1123 LQIANGGGNAQS

-1145 PEDIAE
+1145 PEDIAG

-1156 SFWQGIETG
+1156 SFWEGLATG

-1192 GSLSFQGQEEKNRL
+1192 GSLSFQGQEDKNRL

-1214 AVAKALDWNLDDNK
+1214 AVAKALDWNLDD
-1228 EKGGGSQTDPWLEE
+1228 EKKKDGGSQTDPWLDE

-1271 LVKKYEAY
+1271 LIKDYEAY

-1303 NEKLLQSSKS
+1303 NNTLLQSSKS

-1319 QLYDKWNKDN
+1319 QLFEKWNKDN

-1370 AETLASII
+1370 AEALASII

-1383 SLKDINNIGVLD
+1383 SLKDVNNIGVLD
-1395 DALKGQTG
+1395 EALKGQTG
-1403 KGVMEWFRM
+1403 KGIMEWFNM

-1433 TARDAVRNKQ
+1433 TARDTVRNKQ

-1453 VADAYTVE
+1453 VTDAYTVE
-1461 QKIEMQKSINDKK
+1461 QKIQMQENLNKVK

-1487 EDGTFGGDPEKIKIY
+1487 EDGTFEGDPEKVKIY

-1509 DKAFNELAETLRS
+1509 DKAFKELAETLRS
-1522 NVNPEF
+1522 NVSPEF

-1537 DNIKYML
+1537 DNIRYML
-1544 YQLKQ
+1544 NQLKE
-1549 VKDVMA
+1549 VKDVMG
-1555 TFKKNSDG
+1555 TFKQNSDG
-1563 TYTSTTEKY
+1563 TYTSTTDKY
-1572 GTITLTEKQ
+1572 KTITLTEKQ
-1581 YNSYI
+1581 YKAYI

-1592 THDMESQIRKIDPFH
+1592 THDMESQIRKIDPFR
-1607 GIAISLKNLKEAT
+1607 GIAISFKNLIGETDKE
-1620 TKEDKDK
+1620 EKDK
-1627 SLVNLINDITAS
+1627 ALVNLITDITAS

-1665 IGGLLDNVG
+1665 IGGLLDNIG
-1674 AIIASYYSGN
+1674 TIIASYYSGN

-1702 FDSGLNNAINR
+1702 FDSGLNNAINK

-1774 FNERFGIDQMFN
+1774 FGERFGIDQMFN

-1809 IAGAYMEQYQL
+1809 VAGAYMEQYQL

-1882 ISDSLVNAFRN
+1882 ISDSLVSAFRN

-1914 RMLKMYIIEP
+1914 RMLQMYIIEP
-1924 ALKDLEQYLFGD
+1924 ALKDLEQYLFGS

-1972 GHSKEL
+1972 GYSKEL

-1984 GLKDAGIDLT
+1984 GLKKEGIDLT

-2009 TEDASNLL
+2009 TEDTANLL

-2029 VIRAIDEANSGGSSL
+2029 VIRAIDEANNGGSSL

>member
-27 KAVKGLGSGTVKIS
+27 KAMKGLGSGTVKIS

-52 LKAAING
+52 LKAAISG

-68 TPTVDLKDANAKIK
+68 TPTIDLKDVNAKIK
-82 SVSGTIN
+82 SVSGSIN
-89 VPVTPVVDTQGVLS
+89 VPVIPVVDTKGIVNS
-103 TVRSA
+103 IHSA
-108 LGSAQI
+108 VGAMSI
-114 SLNVPLSPIVNASE
+114 SVNVPMNPVVNPAQ
-128 FNNAVKNSVAGL
+128 FNEAMKKSVAGMTGTSYL
-140 SALQFPIRLG
+140 MKLG
-150 VDQTFF
+150 VNQTFF
-156 SESVKRAIAAAG
+156 ADSVKKAIAAAG
-168 KLKLNV
+168 KLKLKV
-174 DVDAK
+174 DVDTK

-188 KAQTE
+188 KAQTD
-193 MLKEQNRGRKL
+193 MLKEQNKSRRL

-209 PNSASSIR
+209 PNSATSVR
-217 ARASLMNAQT
+217 ARASLMNAQA
-227 KALTL
+227 KILTV
-232 DSVKNKNNAQAERNR
+232 DATNNKLNAQAERDR
-247 ARALLDSAKAQTEM
+247 ARALLDS
-261 LKEQNRSRKL
+261 
-271 ALETD
+271 
-276 PNSALSI
+276 
-283 RARASLMN
+283 
-291 AQTKALTIDSVNNKN
+291 TKAAK
-306 NAQAE
+306 
-311 RNRARALLDSIKAS
+311 R
-325 KGLESSMQASKQH
+325 LESSMQTSKQH
-338 TEGFLRNMR
+338 TDGFLRNMR

-405 DIQSLA
+405 DIQALA

-563 QLGTQSQGVLNDT
+563 QLGTQSQGVLNGT

-621 SNQQGINYKID
+621 GNQQSINSRIGG
-632 AQVISEA
+632 QVISEA
-639 TSQNRPEFNMYNK
+639 TSQKRPEFNMYNK
-652 LMQQAKGTALLTT
+652 LKEQAKGTALLTT

-671 AVTERLS
+671 AVTEKLS

-707 EEVMKVRRAINIYGN
+707 EEVMKVRRAINIYGM

-728 VQLNRMQT
+728 VQLNKMQT
-736 MYYNFMDTMARL
+736 MYYSFMDTMARL

-768 LLATNPSTWIFAMV
+768 LLASNPSTWVFALM

-796 EATNKLVNSLQETSR
+796 EANNKLVNSLKEVSV
-811 EVNKTI
+811 EVNKTL

-845 KELKDKLTDITGND
+845 KELKDKLTDVTGND

-871 DEGIDYMLGVLD
+871 DEGINYMLNVLD
-883 DIDKANARL
+883 DIDRANARL

-897 HYNANKNAFWG
+897 HYTANKNSFWG

-915 EDMQDLEESFKF
+915 EDMEDLEESFKN
-927 YEKMLELDNKN
+927 YERILENDRKA
-938 RLEWEIARKNA
+938 REEWAIKQADARRRGSSSYQGDMPENIV
-949 LNSNSPDYTFGLP
+949 L
-962 YNDSRVKSAS
+962 KSAI
-972 NDLQISY
+972 NDLRGYY

-1001 DESVKYYTNKIL
+1001 DESVKYYTNKVL

-1041 VDPMFEQIITNAK
+1041 IDPMFEQIITNAK

-1098 PPIFKNEVDICRRML
+1098 PPIFKDEVEACRRML
-1113 KENPLTFLVN
+1113 SENPLTFLVN
-1123 LQIANGGGTQQS
+1123 LQIANGGGNAQS

-1145 PEDIAE
+1145 PEDIAG

-1156 SFWQGIETG
+1156 SFWEGLATG

-1192 GSLSFQGQEEKNRL
+1192 GSLSFQGQEDKNRL

-1214 AVAKALDWNLDDNK
+1214 AVAKALDWNLDD
-1228 EKGGGSQTDPWLEE
+1228 EKKKDGGSQADPWLDE

-1266 NKSQE
+1266 NKSKE
-1271 LVKKYEAY
+1271 LVKDYEAY

-1303 NEKLLQSSKS
+1303 NNTLLQSSKS

-1319 QLYDKWNKDN
+1319 QLFEKWNKDN

-1370 AETLASII
+1370 AEALASII

-1383 SLKDINNIGVLD
+1383 SLKDVNNIGVLD
-1395 DALKGQTG
+1395 EALKGQTG
-1403 KGVMEWFRM
+1403 KGIMEWFNM

-1423 MDSNIGKLID
+1423 MHSDIGKLID
-1433 TARDAVRNKQ
+1433 TARDTVRNKQ

-1461 QKIEMQKSINDKK
+1461 QQIQMQENLNKVK

-1487 EDGTFGGDPEKIKIY
+1487 EDGTFGGDPEKVKIY

-1509 DKAFNELAETLRS
+1509 DKAFKELAETLRS
-1522 NVNPEF
+1522 NVSPEF

-1537 DNIKYML
+1537 DNIRYML
-1544 YQLKQ
+1544 NQLKE
-1549 VKDVMA
+1549 VKDVMG
-1555 TFKKNSDG
+1555 TFKQNSDG
-1563 TYTSTTEKY
+1563 TYTSTTDKY
-1572 GTITLTEKQ
+1572 KTITLTEKQ
-1581 YNSYI
+1581 YKAYI

-1592 THDMESQIRKIDPFH
+1592 TYDMESQIRKIDPFR
-1607 GIAISLKNLKEAT
+1607 GIAISFKNLKEAT
-1620 TKEDKDK
+1620 TKEEKDK
-1627 SLVNLINDITAS
+1627 ALVNLITDITAS

-1653 FGDSKTANDIKN
+1653 FGDSQTANDIKN
-1665 IGGLLDNVG
+1665 VSGLLDNIGTIV
-1674 AIIASYYSGN
+1674 ASYYSGN
-1684 YAGMVAG
+1684 YAGMIAG

-1702 FDSGLNNAINR
+1702 FDSGANKIIKK
-1713 IEKRLSNISGL
+1713 IEERLTNISGL

-1729 TKIEHELGYGMATIR
+1729 TKIEHELGYGIATISNFLEKAPNNGR
-1744 NALNKSESDF
+1744 GTFGTPFWDYDF
-1754 MTWWYS
+1754 
-1760 VNGMDYLIDQSKQS
+1760 
-1774 FNERFGIDQMFN
+1774 FGVGQMFKN
-1786 NWELDILT
+1786 AEFE
-1794 NTKNLQNLISNEGAK
+1794 TKVGMQSLAKLISNDGAK
-1809 IAGAYMEQYQL
+1809 VAGAYMEQYQL
-1820 LIKELTNKQAELQ
+1820 LLNEQTSKMQELE
-1833 AQQDKSNKDED
+1833 AQRGKSNKDED

-1882 ISDSLVNAFRN
+1882 ISDSLVSAFRN

-1914 RMLKMYIIEP
+1914 RMLQMYIIEP
-1924 ALKDLEQYLFGD
+1924 ALKDLEQYLFGS

-1960 MGQHLAKVNDSI
+1960 MGKYLSEVNDSI
-1972 GHSKEL
+1972 GESKKL

-1984 GLKDAGIDLT
+1984 GLKKEGIDLT

-2009 TEDASNLL
+2009 TEDTANLL

>member
-68 TPTVDLKDANAKIK
+68 TPTVDLKDVNAKIK

-114 SLNVPLSPIVNASE
+114 SLNVPLSPVVNASE
-128 FNNAVKNSVAGL
+128 FNNLVKNSVAGL

-217 ARASLMNAQT
+217 ARASLLNAQT
-227 KALTL
+227 KVL
-232 DSVKNKNNAQAERNR
+232 
-247 ARALLDSAKAQTEM
+247 M
-261 LKEQNRSRKL
+261 L
-271 ALETD
+271 
-276 PNSALSI
+276 
-283 RARASLMN
+283 
-291 AQTKALTIDSVNNKN
+291 DSVNNKN

-311 RNRARALLDSIKAS
+311 RDRARALLDSTKAA
-325 KGLESSMQASKQH
+325 KGLESSMQTSKQH

-563 QLGTQSQGVLNDT
+563 QLGTQSQGVLNGT

-621 SNQQGINYKID
+621 GNKQSINSRIGG
-632 AQVISEA
+632 QVISEA
-639 TSQNRPEFNMYNK
+639 TSQKRPEFNMYNK
-652 LMQQAKGTALLTT
+652 LKEQAKGTALLTT

-671 AVTERLS
+671 AVTEKLS

-707 EEVMKVRRAINIYGN
+707 EEVMKVRRAINIYGM

-728 VQLNRMQT
+728 VQLNKMQT
-736 MYYNFMDTMARL
+736 MYYSFMDTMARL

-782 MGLTELYQQ
+782 VGLTELYQQ
-791 LSAVR
+791 LLAVR

-915 EDMQDLEESFKF
+915 EDMQDLEESFKN
-927 YEKMLELDNKN
+927 YERILETDRKA
-938 RLEWEIARKNA
+938 REEWAIKQADARRRGSSSYQGDMPENIV
-949 LNSNSPDYTFGLP
+949 L
-962 YNDSRVKSAS
+962 KSVI
-972 NDLQISY
+972 NDLRGYY

-1001 DESVKYYTNKIL
+1001 DESVKYYTNQVL

-1041 VDPMFEQIITNAK
+1041 IDPMFEQIITNAK

-1098 PPIFKNEVDICRRML
+1098 PPIFKDEVEACRRML
-1113 KENPLTFLVN
+1113 SENPLTFLVN
-1123 LQIANGGGTQQS
+1123 LQIANGGGNAQS

-1145 PEDIAE
+1145 PEDIAG

-1156 SFWQGIETG
+1156 SFWEGLATG

-1192 GSLSFQGQEEKNRL
+1192 GSLSFQGQEDKNRL

-1214 AVAKALDWNLDDNK
+1214 AVAKALDWNLDD
-1228 EKGGGSQTDPWLEE
+1228 EKKKDGGSQADPWLDK

-1271 LVKKYEAY
+1271 LIKDYEAY

-1303 NEKLLQSSKS
+1303 NNTLLQSSKS

-1319 QLYDKWNKDN
+1319 QLFEKWNKDN

-1378 DPIVS
+1378 DPTVS
-1383 SLKDINNIGVLD
+1383 LLKDINNIGVLD
-1395 DALKGQTG
+1395 EALKGQTG
-1403 KGVMEWFRM
+1403 KGIMEWFHM
-1412 SYDEVEEAKKN
+1412 SYDDVEEAKKN

-1433 TARDAVRNKQ
+1433 TARDTVRNKQ

-1474 KADARVYLGVTEN
+1474 KADARVFLGVTEN

-1572 GTITLTEKQ
+1572 GAITLTEKQ
-1581 YNSYI
+1581 YNNYI

-1592 THDMESQIRKIDPFH
+1592 THDMESQIRKIDPFR

-1627 SLVNLINDITAS
+1627 SLVNLITDITAS

-1665 IGGLLDNVG
+1665 IGGLLGNVG

-1744 NALNKSESDF
+1744 NAMNKSESDF

-1809 IAGAYMEQYQL
+1809 VAGAYMEQYQL

-1914 RMLKMYIIEP
+1914 RMLQMYIIEP

-1984 GLKDAGIDLT
+1984 GLKKEGIDLT

-2009 TEDASNLL
+2009 TEDTANLL